1 MHDEVEPENQL
12 RRSSQLPYQEEI
24 DHCNMQEVKLG
35 TIVFQNQLM
44 EVYVIGYQLRFV
56 KGI

>member
-24 DHCNMQEVKLG
+24 DHCNMQEVKLV

-44 EVYVIGYQLRFV
+44 EVNVIG
-56 KGI
+56 